1 MPQPIAIQAENLGK
15 CYRIFRSPRARLA
28 QSFWGERRRLYEET
42 WALRGVSFAL
52 PAGTTLGVVGR
63 NGSGKS
69 TLLQLLCGTLSPS
82 EGSLR
87 CEGRVA
93 GLLELGSG
101 FNPEFNGLEN
111 VFLNASLLGLNRRET
126 EEKLDAI
133 LAFADIGEYVHQPVK
148 TYSSGMALR
157 LAFAVQANLDPDIL
171 IVDEALAVGDELFQK
186 KCYARL
192 SQLKASGTSI
202 LLVTHSCAQIIQHC
216 DQALLLHKGRP
227 QLLGKP
233 SLVTTTYQ
241 QLANAPDAEWGP
253 VIARKQALQQAADR
267 AEAEAQAEA
276 QADAQANLS
285 DQASGDGV
293 DSALV
298 PKSREIYASRG
309 VEIQAIG
316 IETPDG
322 VPINQIPFRSAFQ
335 LRFRYQAAATLPAQA
350 LRCACH
356 IASTQGLR
364 ITGQRFPMPGDLF
377 TVQPGQAWELVFSF
391 GPGLLPGVYFV
402 GGGVRSDAHPDGFL
416 HRVVDYVAFRVLASP
431 ESAPA
436 GLCDLSAGPAELI
449 KRSAGP
455 APAGT

>member
-1 MPQPIAIQAENLGK
+1 MTQPIAIQAENLGK

-28 QSFWGERRRLYEET
+28 QSFLGERRRLYEEI
-42 WALRGVSFAL
+42 WALRGVSFSM
-52 PAGTTLGVVGR
+52 PSGTTLGVVGR

-111 VFLNASLLGLNRRET
+111 VFLNASLLGLNRCEI

-133 LAFADIGEYVHQPVK
+133 LAFADIGEYVNQPVK

-157 LAFAVQANLDPDIL
+157 LAFAVQANIDPDIL

-241 QLANAPDAEWGP
+241 QLSNAPDVEWGP
-253 VIARKQALQQAADR
+253 VIARKRALQQAADQ
-267 AEAEAQAEA
+267 AEAEAK
-276 QADAQANLS
+276 ADM
-285 DQASGDGV
+285 QASPSDHQAAGDGV

-309 VEIQAIG
+309 VEIQSIG

-335 LRFRYQAAATLPAQA
+335 LRFRYQAAATLPAQE

-377 TVQPGQAWELVFSF
+377 TVQPGQAWELVFGF

-402 GGGVRSDAHPDGFL
+402 GGGVRSENHPDGFL

-449 KRSAGP
+449 KRSVVP

>member
-1 MPQPIAIQAENLGK
+1 MTAAIAIQAKNLGK
-15 CYRIFRSPRARLA
+15 CYRIFDSPRARLA
-28 QSFWGERRRLYEET
+28 QGLWGQRRKLYQEK
-42 WALRGVSFAL
+42 WALRWVSFEL
-52 PAGTTLGVVGR
+52 PAGQTLGVVGR

-69 TLLQLLCGTLSPS
+69 TLLQLLCGTLTPT
-82 EGSLR
+82 EGAVH
-87 CEGRVA
+87 CQGRVA

-101 FNPEFNGLEN
+101 FNPEFSGIEN
-111 VFLNASLLGLNRRET
+111 VFLNASLLGLNQRQT
-126 EEKLDAI
+126 ESKLDAI

-157 LAFAVQANLDPDIL
+157 LAFAVQANIDPDIL

-227 QLLGKP
+227 QLMGKP

-241 QLANAPDAEWGP
+241 QLANAPDAEWAA
-253 VIARKQALQQAADR
+253 VIERKRALQHTEATAEPQTQAIDT
-267 AEAEAQAEA
+267 
-276 QADAQANLS
+276 S
-285 DQASGDGV
+285 
-293 DSALV
+293 LV
-298 PKSREIYASRG
+298 PKSREIYASQG
-309 VEIQAIG
+309 VEIKSIS

-322 VPINQIPFRSAFQ
+322 QPLNQIPFRAAFQ
-335 LRFRYQAAATLPAQA
+335 LRFRYEVAADFAARA
-350 LRCACH
+350 LRCGCH

-364 ITGQRFPMPGDLF
+364 VTGQAFPLEGDRFMAE
-377 TVQPGQAWELVFSF
+377 PGQSWELLFSF

-402 GGGVRSDAHPDGFL
+402 GGGVWPAEQPGQFL
-416 HRVVDYVAFRVLASP
+416 HRVVDYTAFRVLASP
-431 ESAPA
+431 ESTPA

-449 KRSAGP
+449 RPPEAP
-455 APAGT
+455 QPAGT